1 MSTWIKG
8 REFVM
13 FFGLGKGRGGPL
25 LLIALGAAAV
35 AFGLVGVPLILAYAT
50 AMDPEQN
57 AIAISLGGNLAG
69 LARMVSYASVP
80 LLSIAG
86 FLSPIRKRQQGSLLL
101 SCLGAALCL
110 FATVLFGYA
119 GAMYTIDSTSQ
130 VMGALLVIGALATG
144 FVGGLTWSSGLSDEV
159 ETYRSFC
166 PCCEGVHRQT
176 PKGMVGATQG
186 NGCDVD
192 FTTWCCS
199 GCGSSWTGEL
209 FDPGKPKGRA

>member
-1 MSTWIKG
+1 M
-8 REFVM
+8 FVS
-13 FFGLGKGRGGPL
+13 LGKGRGGPL
-25 LLIALGAAAV
+25 LLIALGAAAA
-35 AFGLVGVPLILAYAT
+35 AFGLVGLPLILAYAT
-50 AMDPEQN
+50 AMDPEQD
-57 AIAISLGGNLAG
+57 AIAISLAGNLAG
-69 LARMVSYASVP
+69 LARMVTYASVP
-80 LLSIAG
+80 MFSIAG
-86 FLSPIRKRQQGSLLL
+86 FLSPIRKRQQGSLWL

-110 FATVLFGYA
+110 LALVLFGYA

-130 VMGALLVIGALATG
+130 VMGALLVIGALATA

-176 PKGMVGATQG
+176 PKGMVGGTQS

-199 GCGSSWTGEL
+199 GCGLSWTGEL